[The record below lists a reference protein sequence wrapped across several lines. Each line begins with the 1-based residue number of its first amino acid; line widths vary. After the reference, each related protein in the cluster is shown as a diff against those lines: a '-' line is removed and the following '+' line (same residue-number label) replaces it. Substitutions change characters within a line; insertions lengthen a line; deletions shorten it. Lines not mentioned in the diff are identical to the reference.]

1 MTEFETLMTCII
13 VSIGLVFTYLAGR
26 IDFLNVV
33 VKMFE
38 EKAEQMKEGADADP
52 NRRDH

>member
-1 MTEFETLMTCII
+1 MTEFETIMTCI
-13 VSIGLVFTYLAGR
+13 VVFFALAFTYLAGR

-38 EKAEQMKEGADADP
+38 EKAEQMKEE
-52 NRRDH
+52 